1 MERAR
6 FAAAVFRMVHLITI
20 LSRLERLAADGWST
34 RVISLR

>member
-6 FAAAVFRMVHLITI
+6 FAAAVFRTVHLTI